1 MAFKMVFLPPH
12 SERVMAM
19 ADEVATAVPE
29 ATVVTPESE
38 AEAEREIVDADAAF
52 GTISPRVLSGS
63 SSTVIAPWSVL
74 SRDLIC
80 SACHSASRLR
90 RVAMTSR

>member
-29 ATVVTPESE
+29 ATVVTPERSSWATPKRTE
-38 AEAEREIVDADAAF
+38 LYASSGVQSGPA
-52 GTISPRVLSGS
+52 RVVTGK
-63 SSTVIAPWSVL
+63 
-74 SRDLIC
+74 
-80 SACHSASRLR
+80 
-90 RVAMTSR
+90 